1 MTLPAALLFSS
12 AALATLLDEA
22 NQHPW
27 ESVRSALAGADGQ
40 PHPRIAA
47 LASHLSATKR
57 QYWTLIAEAAR
68 NEGNN
73 EDAVPFPPEDA
84 GLTRLMEWEVAAARA
99 LPEAVLT
106 LNVTHSGTLMTV
118 SELLRLNAR
127 HTAWHAGQIAALAR
141 RERSA

>member
-1 MTLPAALLFSS
+1 MTALFSAEFS
-12 AALATLLDEA
+12 ADALATLLEEA

-27 ESVRSALAGADGQ
+27 DSVRSALADVEGQ

-47 LASHLSATKR
+47 LASHLTATKR
-57 QYWTLIAEAAR
+57 QYWTLIAAAA
-68 NEGNN
+68 NAGGNT
-73 EDAVPFPPEDA
+73 VPPPPDGA

-99 LPEAVLT
+99 LPESVLS
-106 LNVTHSGTLMTV
+106 LLVTHSGTPLSV

>member
-1 MTLPAALLFSS
+1 MTAHFSP

-47 LASHLSATKR
+47 LASHLTATKR
-57 QYWTLIAEAAR
+57 AYWTLISAA
-68 NEGNN
+68 
-73 EDAVPFPPEDA
+73 ATVSPPPDDA

-99 LPEAVLT
+99 LPESALS
-106 LNVTHSGTLMTV
+106 LLVTHSGTPLTV
-118 SELLRLNAR
+118 AELLRLNAR

>member
-1 MTLPAALLFSS
+1 MTAHFSP

-22 NQHPW
+22 NHHPW
-27 ESVRSALAGADGQ
+27 DSVRSALAGADGQ

-47 LASHLSATKR
+47 LASHLTATKR
-57 QYWTLIAEAAR
+57 AYWTLIAAAAHA
-68 NEGNN
+68 G
-73 EDAVPFPPEDA
+73 ASPVPPPPGDA

-99 LPEAVLT
+99 LPESALSLT
-106 LNVTHSGTLMTV
+106 VIHSGLTVTV

>member
-1 MTLPAALLFSS
+1 
-12 AALATLLDEA
+12 LLDEA
-22 NQHPW
+22 NHHPW
-27 ESVRSALAGADGQ
+27 ESVRAALAGADGQ

-57 QYWTLIAEAAR
+57 QYWTLIAEAAQNEGR
-68 NEGNN
+68 NE
-73 EDAVPFPPEDA
+73 DAAVPFPPEDA
-84 GLTRLMEWEVAAARA
+84 GLTRLMDWEVAAARA
-99 LPEAVLT
+99 LPEEVLG
-106 LNVTHSGTLMTV
+106 LKVTHSGTSLSV

>member
-1 MTLPAALLFSS
+1 MTAEQFSS
-12 AALATLLDEA
+12 AALATLLEEA

-47 LASHLSATKR
+47 LASHLTATKR
-57 QYWTLIAEAAR
+57 EYWTLIAGVA
-68 NEGNN
+68 NT
-73 EDAVPFPPEDA
+73 VSPPPDDA
-84 GLTRLMEWEVAAARA
+84 GLTRLMAWEVEAARA
-99 LPEAVLT
+99 LPESALG
-106 LNVTHSGTLMTV
+106 LLVTHSGTPLTV

>member
-1 MTLPAALLFSS
+1 MTVVFS
-12 AALATLLDEA
+12 ADALATLLDEA

-27 ESVRSALAGADGQ
+27 ESVRSALAGAEGQ

-47 LASHLSATKR
+47 LASHLTATKR
-57 QYWTLIAEAAR
+57 AYWTLISGVASAGS
-68 NEGNN
+68 NT
-73 EDAVPFPPEDA
+73 VPPPPGDA
-84 GLTRLMEWEVAAARA
+84 GLTRLMAWEVAAARA
-99 LPEAVLT
+99 LPESALS
-106 LNVTHSGTLMTV
+106 LLVTHSGTPLTV

>member
-1 MTLPAALLFSS
+1 MTVPFS
-12 AALATLLDEA
+12 ADALATLLDEA

-27 ESVRSALAGADGQ
+27 ESVRSALAGAEGQ

-47 LASHLSATKR
+47 LASHLTATKR
-57 QYWTLIAEAAR
+57 SYWTLISAAA
-68 NEGNN
+68 NVGGNT
-73 EDAVPFPPEDA
+73 VSPPPDDA
-84 GLTRLMEWEVAAARA
+84 GLTRLMDWEVAAARA
-99 LPEAVLT
+99 LPESALS
-106 LNVTHSGTLMTV
+106 LLVTHSGTPLTV